1 MGTQTDRRQGCHTPT
16 DPATRTPSPPWTLL
30 RADCMRAMPRL
41 PEGCASAVITD
52 PPFGIK
58 MHTFGAKRAPNAK
71 LPRFRPILNDDRP
84 FIWWLREAWRVTREG
99 GALICFCRAD
109 VQQTFRWAIEA
120 AGWIV
125 RSQVIWDKLSHGVGD
140 TAAQFGPRHEVIWFG
155 TRGRGF
161 KFPAGRPQSVLPF
174 RRPPNATRTHP
185 TEKPVDLM
193 RHLVESVTRPG
204 DLVLDPF
211 AGSGSTGEAC
221 LRAGRRFWGCELD
234 DSHARAARR
243 RLTRVTRSAAPQ

>member
-1 MGTQTDRRQGCHTPT
+1 M
-16 DPATRTPSPPWTLL
+16 
-30 RADCMRAMPRL
+30 
-41 PEGCASAVITD
+41 
-52 PPFGIK
+52 
-58 MHTFGAKRAPNAK
+58 
-71 LPRFRPILNDDRP
+71 
-84 FIWWLREAWRVTREG
+84 TREG
-99 GALICFCRAD
+99 GSLICFCRAD

-140 TAAQFGPRHEVIWFG
+140 TAAQFGPRHEVIWFA
-155 TRGRGF
+155 TKGRGF
-161 KFPAGRPQSVLPF
+161 KFPSFRPSSVLPF

-234 DSHARAARR
+234 AAHAPAGAAGDGGERCR
-243 RLTRVTRSAAPQ
+243 DTP